1 MHQLFQFEFQQGKN
15 KHIGYFI
22 GGHPVRGMTFF
33 VQGSRTS
40 PVRGECLVDG
50 NGPFFPQLFL
60 RPHTPTF
67 KKGKRRTRRDEHD
80 VRHKKYEAL
89 TPSRSP
95 GLQCHGKYTNP
106 CSIIF
111 LILLTFFARTSKYL
125 PRVVQMQ
132 GQRKTKIS
140 QFTRYSGTANFCEPS
155 FCFLPQSLFPNG
167 LGAVW

>member
-1 MHQLFQFEFQQGKN
+1 MKRFLQSYQEIMSQLFQFECQHGIN

-89 TPSRSP
+89 DMTPSRSP
-95 GLQCHGKYTNP
+95 GLLCHGKYANP
-106 CSIIF
+106 CSNIF
-111 LILLTFFARTSKYL
+111 LILLTFFARTLMYS
-125 PRVVQMQ
+125 PRVALK
-132 GQRKTKIS
+132 QRKTDNSPI
-140 QFTRYSGTANFCEPS
+140 YE
-155 FCFLPQSLFPNG
+155 
-167 LGAVW
+167 V